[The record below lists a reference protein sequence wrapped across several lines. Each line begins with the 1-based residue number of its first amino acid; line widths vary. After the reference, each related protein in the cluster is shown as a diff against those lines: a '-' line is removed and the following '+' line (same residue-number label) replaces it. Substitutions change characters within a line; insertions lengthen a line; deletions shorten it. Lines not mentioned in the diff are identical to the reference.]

1 MESIFSAVDNV
12 NPTSE
17 SNRSYFL
24 PGKYKVRLENVLI
37 HKKRLGGNLFVVET
51 TCLESDNPEIL
62 PGETRNWVQPMD
74 TDAAMPRIKTFM
86 GAAHGFCPKRNLDA
100 LSKFVTKEVC
110 EKAVS
115 DENPLKN
122 KELKLECHNKK
133 SMKTGKDFTVHLW
146 LP

>member
-1 MESIFSAVDNV
+1 MEDNFPGVDSIKPA
-12 NPTSE
+12 SE

-37 HKKRLGGNLFVVET
+37 HKKRLGGKLFIVET
-51 TCLESDNPEIL
+51 EVLESSHPDIQV
-62 PGETRNWVQPMD
+62 GETRNWVQPMD
-74 TDAAMPRIKTFM
+74 VDPALPRIKTFM

-100 LSKFVTKEVC
+100 LCEFVTKEVC

-115 DENPLKN
+115 AENPLKG
-122 KELKLECHNKK
+122 KELRLECHNKK
-133 SMKTGKDFTVHLW
+133 SLKSGKDFTVHLW

>member
-1 MESIFSAVDNV
+1 MEDNFSGVDSV
-12 NPTSE
+12 KPAAE
-17 SNRSYFL
+17 STRSYFL

-37 HKKRLGGNLFVVET
+37 YKRRLGGKLFIVET
-51 TCLESDNPEIL
+51 EVLESSHPDIQ
-62 PGETRNWVQPMD
+62 PGETRNWVQPMEV
-74 TDAAMPRIKTFM
+74 DAAMPRIKTFM

-110 EKAVS
+110 DAAVS
-115 DENPLKN
+115 PENPLKG

-133 SMKTGKDFTVHLW
+133 SIKTGKDFTVHLW

>member
-1 MESIFSAVDNV
+1 MEDNFSGVDNV
-12 NPTSE
+12 KPTAE
-17 SNRSYFL
+17 SYRGYFL

-37 HKKRLGGNLFVVET
+37 HSKRLGGKLFIVET
-51 TCLESDNPEIL
+51 EVLESNNPEIL
-62 PGETRNWVQPMD
+62 AGETRNWVQPMD
-74 TDAAMPRIKTFM
+74 VDAAMPRIKTFM

-110 EKAVS
+110 EQAVS
-115 DENPLKN
+115 NENPLKG

-133 SMKTGKDFTVHLW
+133 SIKTGKDFTVHLW